1 MAPRGFSAAS
11 LRQMHEIMSG
21 YVESGEVPGVVTLV
35 ARGAELHVDVVGSKS
50 IGGELVERDTL
61 FRLAS
66 ITKPM
71 TAVAAM
77 ILVEECK
84 LRLDDPVDDLLPE
97 LADMQVLKEITGPV
111 ENTEPAK
118 RPITLR
124 DLLTFRMGTG
134 MMMAAPGEVPI
145 ADLIATTFLAPGPPK
160 PSGLPSPDEY
170 MRGLGDLPLMFQ
182 PGEHWLYNTGSEV
195 LSVLI
200 ARASGQ
206 PFDQFLSERIF
217 EPLGMVDTGFV
228 VPDEKLDR
236 LSTLYLTNPEDS
248 SLILF
253 DGVEDS
259 EWRHA
264 PAFPN
269 GAGGVVS
276 TADDLFAFAGM
287 LLNGGT
293 HGNRRILSRP
303 SVELMTAN
311 HLTPEQSMFGG
322 APDLGWGFGVSVAT
336 KRTGLA
342 SIGRYGWDGGFGTSW
357 FNDPREGLTAILLT
371 QASWTSPNPPK
382 ICRDFWTCAYASLDD

>member
-1 MAPRGFSAAS
+1 MTSSGFSATS
-11 LRQMHEIMSG
+11 LRQMHDIMNG
-21 YVESGEVPGVVTLV
+21 YVERGEVPGIVTLV
-35 ARGAELHVDVVGSKS
+35 ARGAELHVDAVGAKT
-50 IGGELVERDTL
+50 IGGDPIQRDTI

-66 ITKPM
+66 ITKPV

-84 LRLDDPVDDLLPE
+84 LRLDEPLDALLPE
-97 LADMQVLKEITGPV
+97 LANMQVVRDLTGPV
-111 ENTEPAK
+111 EDTEPMK
-118 RPITLR
+118 RSITLR
-124 DLLTFRMGTG
+124 DLLTFRLGTG
-134 MMMAAPGEVPI
+134 MMFGAPGQFPI
-145 ADLIATTFLAPGPPK
+145 VDLIGQTFLAPGPPK
-160 PSGLPSPDEY
+160 PSSLPSPDEY
-170 MRGLGDLPLMFQ
+170 MRGLASLPLMYQ
-182 PGEHWLYNTGSEV
+182 PGERWLYNTGAEV

-206 PFDQFLSERIF
+206 PFGQFLEERIF
-217 EPLGMVDTGFV
+217 EPLGMLDTGFV
-228 VPDEKLDR
+228 VPDDKLSR
-236 LSTLYLTNPEDS
+236 LSTLYLTNPEDNG
-248 SLILF
+248 LIHF

-259 EWRHA
+259 EWRST

-269 GAGGVVS
+269 GAAGLVS
-276 TADDLFAFAGM
+276 TADDFFAFASM

-303 SVELMTAN
+303 SVELMTTN
-311 HLTPEQSMFGG
+311 QLTPEQSAFTGD
-322 APDLGWGFGVSVAT
+322 PDFGWGFGVSVVT

-382 ICRDFWTCAYASLDD
+382 VCLDFWTRAYASLDD